1 MSGCREPAS
10 FVLGTAYRKQ
20 CNVLFTVSCSY
31 RVEES
36 GDTCFLNATVQ
47 MLRIVPVI
55 RDPLQTQTHQ
65 HNSKDNSNVLIS
77 YFTVFSLMQ
86 KDNNI

>member
-1 MSGCREPAS
+1 MFCLQFPVPTGLKN
-10 FVLGTAYRKQ
+10 LG
-20 CNVLFTVSCSY
+20 N
-31 RVEES
+31 
-36 GDTCFLNATVQ
+36 TCFLNATVQ